1 MNAKSTLSCLLCL
14 PIQSKDSRLVFP
26 AGRGLLLQDLK
37 ESDSGT
43 YSAFDE
49 GTKNED
55 TIIILRVLGENMT
68 LISIFN
74 G

>member
-1 MNAKSTLSCLLCL
+1 MDAKSTLSCLLCP
-14 PIQSKDSRLVFP
+14 PIQSKDPRLIFP
-26 AGRGLLLQDLK
+26 PGRGLLLQDLK

-43 YSAFDE
+43 YSGFDVRTE
-49 GTKNED
+49 NED
-55 TIIILRVLGENMT
+55 TIIILRVLGENVT